1 MNQTAQIDEP
11 LLINADELAV
21 LLGMSA
27 RTIWR
32 MLSTGKLIEPLRLGG
47 STRWRLEEVRQW
59 IDEGCP
65 PPNGRKN

>member
-1 MNQTAQIDEP
+1 MSQTAQIEEP
-11 LLINADELAV
+11 LLISADELAV

-32 MLSTGKLIEPLRLGG
+32 MLSMGKIIEPLRIGG

-65 PPNGRKN
+65 PPNCRKN